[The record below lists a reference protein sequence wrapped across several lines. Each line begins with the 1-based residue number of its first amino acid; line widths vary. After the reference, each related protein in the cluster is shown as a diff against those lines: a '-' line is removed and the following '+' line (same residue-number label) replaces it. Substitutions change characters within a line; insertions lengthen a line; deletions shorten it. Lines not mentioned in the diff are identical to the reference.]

1 MTGSQPDISDFTVP
15 TAEELISVE
24 NINDI
29 NARWIENELSHLTK
43 LSEENFSNLNKPQLL
58 QKLSEEGK
66 RAIQVKNLIRVL
78 YRLAKAN
85 ATSEKICD
93 DIIKAVSTRINVP
106 QQENSYAQALK
117 MPGQK
122 MPISTPVNTATS
134 HSKPAQVLSPSAPIF
149 TPSPKHE
156 ITIVP
161 KNYGNDVKS
170 IQKTL
175 ERSQVSGVR
184 KSRSGN
190 IVLSFPS
197 GDSMQSAQ
205 TVLAAKPE
213 IKLHTQEKT
222 LPKLT
227 IRNVDLADDE
237 IRNSIL
243 MKNSKINSLVES
255 GYSFEVLF
263 VQKVKLHNNATQ
275 GSNGIE
281 VRNAIIKVDPIIRN
295 YIKESN
301 FKIFVGL
308 KNCNVFDRVYFKIC
322 HNCQKI
328 GCHTTDK
335 CPTPN
340 EHVCKYCANNH
351 KSYDCTYKSDPSKHE
366 CSNCSSSPNEN
377 VKAEAKN
384 HIATAKNCPFI
395 VDITNAV
402 MNNTKYDCTI
412 QKNG

>member
-243 MKNSKINSLVES
+243 
-255 GYSFEVLF
+255 
-263 VQKVKLHNNATQ
+263 
-275 GSNGIE
+275 
-281 VRNAIIKVDPIIRN
+281 
-295 YIKESN
+295 
-301 FKIFVGL
+301 
-308 KNCNVFDRVYFKIC
+308 
-322 HNCQKI
+322 
-328 GCHTTDK
+328 
-335 CPTPN
+335 
-340 EHVCKYCANNH
+340 
-351 KSYDCTYKSDPSKHE
+351 
-366 CSNCSSSPNEN
+366 
-377 VKAEAKN
+377 
-384 HIATAKNCPFI
+384 
-395 VDITNAV
+395 
-402 MNNTKYDCTI
+402 
-412 QKNG
+412 